1 MATTISIFAARFFCS
16 IACVCLSMTGA
27 AADILAQGPCD
38 YVNGACLSF
47 SSGTNPIPVVR
58 SFEFPMP
65 LAGKALVRFDGT
77 MQCIVASD
85 AGGRD
90 VIDLASQIVSQPGDA
105 PGYAS
110 PGGGRFAMRVHPTE
124 IFDDASGAINLSS
137 SRLINYGNPGIAKV
151 YFKFAQLRMDPGTS
165 CNILS
170 AAFSVITFP

>member
-1 MATTISIFAARFFCS
+1 MATTIRVFAARFFCS
-16 IACVCLSMTGA
+16 VVCIYLSITAA

-38 YVNGACLSF
+38 YVNGTCLSF

-58 SFEFPMP
+58 SFEFAMP

-85 AGGRD
+85 ADGRD
-90 VIDLASQIVSQPGDA
+90 VIDLVSQIVNQPGDVPA
-105 PGYAS
+105 YAS
-110 PGGGRFAMRVHPTE
+110 PGGGRFAMRVHPNE
-124 IFDDASGAINLSS
+124 VFDDASGAINLSS

-165 CNILS
+165 CNVLS
-170 AAFSVITFP
+170 AVFSVITFP